1 MKDVTVAI
9 VGAGQAGLAASRELT
24 REGIDHVVLE
34 RGRVG
39 QTWRDRWD
47 SFRLVTPNWSVRL
60 PGHHYDGSEPDG
72 FMARD
77 EIVSYI
83 ERYAR
88 ACGAPVREDVEV
100 KTNDSEAQARL
111 TAFAQG
117 LRELG
122 WSDDRNVRIDTR
134 WAAGDADRFRR
145 YAAELI
151 ALAPDVILA
160 SGGTGVGALQ
170 RVSRSVPIVFTQ
182 TADPVGAGY
191 VG

>member
-88 ACGAPVREDVEV
+88 TCRGLFERTSRSRRSKGAHH
-100 KTNDSEAQARL
+100 SSC
-111 TAFAQG
+111 G
-117 LRELG
+117 LRRAI
-122 WSDDRNVRIDTR
+122 STR
-134 WAAGDADRFRR
+134 R
-145 YAAELI
+145 
-151 ALAPDVILA
+151 P
-160 SGGTGVGALQ
+160 
-170 RVSRSVPIVFTQ
+170 
-182 TADPVGAGY
+182 
-191 VG
+191 